1 MLTNTQQQTIQF
13 LTEQFEKLNGSQQ
26 PNKKF
31 NLVDIKPLQDKANRI
46 EELDEEEKIS
56 KKMWTDAQE
65 SELQRIADLLREDLP
80 EDRILIKTNLY
91 SREIKICRIQF
102 TSAGTFYVSE
112 HKNECVTIGVKIRR
126 ESFYDEYS
134 TKHRDKCSGIY
145 YTMLQSI
152 SLLETKNVEYSTI
165 EELCATEEF
174 KDTLRKR
181 VL

>member
-1 MLTNTQQQTIQF
+1 MLTNQQKQTIEF
-13 LTEQFEKLNGSQQ
+13 LTAQFEKLNASTQ

-31 NLVDIKPLQDKANRI
+31 NLVDIKPLQDKAERI
-46 EELDEEEKIS
+46 RQLDEEEKIQLQI
-56 KKMWTDAQE
+56 WTDTQKN
-65 SELQRIADLLREDLP
+65 ELHRIADLLREDLP
-80 EDRILIKTNLY
+80 EDRILININPY
-91 SREIKICRIQF
+91 SREIKICKIQF
-102 TSAGTFYVSE
+102 TSNGTFYVSE

-165 EELCATEEF
+165 EELCATDEF

>member
-1 MLTNTQQQTIQF
+1 MLTNTQQKTIEF
-13 LTEQFEKLNGSQQ
+13 LTAQFEKLNASTQ
-26 PNKKF
+26 PKTKF
-31 NLVDIKPLQDKANRI
+31 NLVDIKPLEDKAERI
-46 EELDEEEKIS
+46 KQLDEEEEIS

-80 EDRILIKTNLY
+80 EDRILIKINPY

-102 TSAGTFYVSE
+102 TSNGTFYVSE
-112 HKNECVTIGVKIRR
+112 HKNDCVTIGVKIRR

-134 TKHRDKCSGIY
+134 TKHRDKCFSIY
-145 YTMLQSI
+145 YTILQNI
-152 SLLETKNVEYSTI
+152 SLLETKNVEYNTI
-165 EELCATEEF
+165 EELVSTDEF